1 MSFFIIGFMKCRSM
15 EQFSE
20 HGLYII
26 SFETCYEVDS
36 RQLFSSSIHK
46 YVNIVNVTFK
56 FSFFLKIPVS
66 SIQHV
71 CSSDKDIQNVHL
83 ISRNNQYCYIAIMFF
98 LIKDFLVFE
107 LSCWHPHSYTCT
119 DENDNLYETSLQLIL
134 SSADSYERLCISKS

>member
-1 MSFFIIGFMKCRSM
+1 MSILSM
-15 EQFSE
+15 LHSN
-20 HGLYII
+20 
-26 SFETCYEVDS
+26 SA
-36 RQLFSSSIHK
+36 
-46 YVNIVNVTFK
+46 
-56 FSFFLKIPVS
+56 FFLKIPVS
-66 SIQHV
+66 SIKHV

-83 ISRNNQYCYIAIMFF
+83 ISRNNQYCHIAIMFF